1 MMEDENETVLSAGDN
16 YDNAIAAIAI
26 GNDVAAEMDADESD
40 GSFDEF
46 VAGINAAIDVDDDDI
61 DREETWLRKCT
72 GDLPNAIETN
82 SNDFATL
89 PPEVQMKIVLDLR
102 ESEKSTLLKSL
113 RDCSSLIERLKKQ
126 LYESEDKRI
135 ELEQELDTENFQVQE
150 MKREFREMKKA
161 HKCRIRDIERIG
173 KEMNIQRERLSA
185 IMEQQLSSSTV
196 AMTVSHSS
204 EHSEISP
211 EKRKNDDSLTESA
224 QEANALL
231 TTETAKSAIER
242 AFELKLQA
250 NPEYREEFERFKEFQ
265 AYYQLQRERDSES
278 KISRGDMYGNMLEFQ
293 LAYERMLSF
302 VQKKRK
308 HT

>member
-1 MMEDENETVLSAGDN
+1 MEDENETALSASDN

-26 GNDVAAEMDADESD
+26 GNDVATEMNADESD
-40 GSFDEF
+40 GSFDDF
-46 VAGINAAIDVDDDDI
+46 VAGINAAIGVDDDDI

-72 GDLPNAIETN
+72 GDLPDAIETN

-113 RDCSSLIERLKKQ
+113 RDCSSLIKRLKEQ
-126 LYESEDKRI
+126 LCESEGKRI
-135 ELEQELDTENFQVQE
+135 ELEHELDAENIQVQE

-161 HKCRIRDIERIG
+161 HKCRIRDIERIE

-185 IMEQQLSSSTV
+185 IIEQQLSSSSV
-196 AMTVSHSS
+196 AMTASQFS

-211 EKRKNDDSLTESA
+211 EKSENDDSLTESA
-224 QEANALL
+224 QEENIRL
-231 TTETAKSAIER
+231 TTGTAKGEIER
-242 AFELKLQA
+242 AFERKLQA
-250 NPEYREEFERFKEFQ
+250 NPEYRKEFERFKEFQ
-265 AYYQLQRERDSES
+265 AYYQLQRERDGE
-278 KISRGDMYGNMLEFQ
+278 INVTRGDEYGNMLEFQ
-293 LAYERMLSF
+293 LAYERILSF